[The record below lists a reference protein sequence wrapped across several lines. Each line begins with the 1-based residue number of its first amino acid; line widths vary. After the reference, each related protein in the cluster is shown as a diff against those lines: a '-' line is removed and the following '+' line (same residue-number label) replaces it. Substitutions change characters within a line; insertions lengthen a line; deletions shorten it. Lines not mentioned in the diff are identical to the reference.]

1 MLIFDLMATQA
12 SPEARFHGGGEYAKF
27 IFFSAIESGFTNF
40 VGIYNPSLEL
50 DPLIQSACEE
60 KNIKLLKANG
70 LDEMMEIINASNCSH
85 FYSALP
91 YGLNKINTSKINF
104 MMTVHGLREMECYYD
119 SILWPYTKRL
129 KDKAKCIIKFCILRK
144 FYEKKAAK
152 AFEPLFR
159 YDNATILTVSKHS
172 KYSILSLFPFVH
184 KDRIK
189 VFRAPCPFGPELP
202 SCHDNSLL
210 ELNSVK
216 FFLMVSGNRWQKNV
230 LRAIR
235 AFDNFFDK
243 HPDSEYKVV
252 ITGLNKPLEKTRNI
266 DKFIFIDYVA
276 HETLHWLY
284 KHSFCFVYPSLNEGY
299 GYPPLQAMRYG
310 TPVLASC
317 SASIPEVCKDNVL
330 YFDPRN
336 ETEIENRIT
345 QITLDKDTYQRLL
358 INGELH
364 YKDVNEKQ
372 SYDVHNLLRLIFQ
385 GRC

>member
-1 MLIFDLMATQA
+1 MATQA

-27 IFFSAIESGFTNF
+27 IFFSAIDNGFTNF

-50 DPLIQSACEE
+50 DPLIHKTCKE
-60 KNIKLLKANG
+60 KNISLIMANG
-70 LDEMMEIINASNCSH
+70 LEEMMEIINNGNYSR

-91 YGLNKINTSKINF
+91 YGLNKINTSKIKF
-104 MMTVHGLREMECYYD
+104 MMTIHGLREMECYYD
-119 SILWPYTKRL
+119 SILWSYTKRI
-129 KDKAKCIIKFCILRK
+129 KDKAKGVIKFFIFRK
-144 FYEKKAAK
+144 LYEQKAAK

-184 KDRIK
+184 EERIK

-202 SCHDNSLL
+202 ACHDHFLSDLS
-210 ELNSVK
+210 SVK

-243 HPDSEYKVV
+243 NPNSEYKVI
-252 ITGLNKPLEKTRNI
+252 ITGLDEPLEKTRNS
-266 DKFIFIDYVA
+266 DKFIFIDYVE

-317 SASIPEVCKDNVL
+317 AASIPEVCKDNVL

-345 QITLDKDTYQRLL
+345 QITLDKDIYQSLL
-358 INGELH
+358 KKGEA
-364 YKDVNEKQ
+364 YYNEVKEKQ
-372 SYDVHNLLRLIFQ
+372 TNDVQTLLSLIFQ
-385 GRC
+385 GGF